1 MVRSSFFGTIV
12 DQHKKKFIF
21 IVLSIGTLIMF
32 LMAGVLY
39 MTNSEQTLLSI
50 TNPMLWIFSLLILV
64 GAIIGNMRG
73 IALSTTVTLLVP
85 KDRRANANGL
95 IGTVSGIGF
104 K

>member
-1 MVRSSFFGTIV
+1 
-12 DQHKKKFIF
+12 
-21 IVLSIGTLIMF
+21 
-32 LMAGVLY
+32 MAGVLY